1 MAWTNFIIT
10 AAALGGAFALMRTDI
25 RGSTRMLSKN
35 MKHIRVWLEEE
46 SGSSAGKVSEAVSK
60 KIEGGGSAA
69 APPPAG
75 EGRRDGEEG
84 NVGDCAAVQGAQ
96 RRLGG
101 RGGAVQT
108 TIFDERLHF
117 LCSRCGRDAREQTTG
132 GVVERAPR
140 PRAYFEG

>member
-69 APPPAG
+69 APKTPHDPKSPPPG
-75 EGRRDGEEG
+75 
-84 NVGDCAAVQGAQ
+84 
-96 RRLGG
+96 L
-101 RGGAVQT
+101 
-108 TIFDERLHF
+108 
-117 LCSRCGRDAREQTTG
+117 S
-132 GVVERAPR
+132 
-140 PRAYFEG
+140 